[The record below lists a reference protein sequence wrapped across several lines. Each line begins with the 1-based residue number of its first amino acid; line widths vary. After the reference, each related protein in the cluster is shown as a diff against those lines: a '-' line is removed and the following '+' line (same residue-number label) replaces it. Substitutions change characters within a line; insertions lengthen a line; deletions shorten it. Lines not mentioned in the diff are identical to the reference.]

1 MLTTTIWANAVIGV
15 VETGQQILRYAK
27 RSAFIQFS
35 VFYKITLESVMP
47 QFPGMNH
54 YLQGYLFQDLH
65 SALAG
70 RIRALLTPLLR
81 PRYAARLE
89 VSVMQDSGLSDD
101 LGIVYP
107 DVEVVTA
114 LESTLSIPE
123 LSTAF
128 TPATLTLPPPIKI
141 RIPTIEVRDIK
152 ANRLVTCIEILSYAN
167 KRQPGFD
174 QYLQK
179 RNRLMSVGV
188 HLIEIDLIRRGNRPI
203 ADPQIPESAYRI
215 AVTRAN
221 DQVMVWAVQ
230 MDESLPT
237 IPVRLCL
244 ATDVVGEL
252 YCYRTVGC
260 RSLVVGEIA

>member
-1 MLTTTIWANAVIGV
+1 
-15 VETGQQILRYAK
+15 
-27 RSAFIQFS
+27 
-35 VFYKITLESVMP
+35 MP
-47 QFPGMNH
+47 QFPGMNP
-54 YLQGYLFQDLH
+54 YLEGYLFQDLH

-89 VSVMQDSGLSDD
+89 VSVVQDSGLSDD

-114 LESTLSIPE
+114 SESALRTPE
-123 LSTAF
+123 LSAAF

-230 MDESLPT
+230 MDEPLPT
-237 IPVRLCL
+237 IPVPLIAPDPDVPLDLGQAIAQVYAEADYDLTIDYSRQPPAPPLSKHEQQWLKSVDGLC
-244 ATDVVGEL
+244 
-252 YCYRTVGC
+252 
-260 RSLVVGEIA
+260 